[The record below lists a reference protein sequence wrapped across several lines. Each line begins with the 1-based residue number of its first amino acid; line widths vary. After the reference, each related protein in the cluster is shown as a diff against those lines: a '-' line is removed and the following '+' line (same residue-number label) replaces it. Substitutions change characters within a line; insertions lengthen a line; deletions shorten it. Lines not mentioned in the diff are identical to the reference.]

1 MMVMKS
7 NLVRPDIYPLRDRLL
22 KLLLTALGA
31 GVPTE
36 PTLGAL
42 DPADLVLEVS
52 LSLVAA
58 RYLANQRLTSISV
71 KHVEKIGRQYRLFV
85 AGLDNRLGHDRY
97 NTPEPFQGDLSPS
110 ITRRGIYRPA
120 IILFM

>member
-1 MMVMKS
+1 MKT
-7 NLVRPDIYPLRDRLL
+7 NLMRPDIYLLRDRLL

-42 DPADLVLEVS
+42 DPADLMLEVS

-58 RYLANQRLTSISV
+58 RDLTDKRLTPIGV
-71 KHVEKIGRQYRLFV
+71 KHIEKSEGNTACLLLVLTTASDMTAITPPNLFK
-85 AGLDNRLGHDRY
+85 
-97 NTPEPFQGDLSPS
+97 
-110 ITRRGIYRPA
+110 A
-120 IILFM
+120 ISAHL

>member
-1 MMVMKS
+1 M

-36 PTLGAL
+36 TALGAL

-52 LSLVAA
+52 LGLVAA
-58 RYLANQRLTSISV
+58 RNLTDKRLTPIGI
-71 KHVEKIGRQYRLFV
+71 KHVEKIRRQYRLFV
-85 AGLDNRLGHDRY
+85 AGLDNRLRHDRY
-97 NTPEPFQGDLSPS
+97 NTPEPFQGDLSPP
-110 ITRRGIYRPA
+110 INR
-120 IILFM
+120 

>member
-1 MMVMKS
+1 MIMET

-36 PTLGAL
+36 TALGAL

-58 RYLANQRLTSISV
+58 RYLANQRLTPIGV
-71 KHVEKIGRQYRLFV
+71 KHVEKIGRQYRLFIT
-85 AGLDNRLGHDRY
+85 GLDNRL
-97 NTPEPFQGDLSPS
+97 
-110 ITRRGIYRPA
+110 
-120 IILFM
+120 